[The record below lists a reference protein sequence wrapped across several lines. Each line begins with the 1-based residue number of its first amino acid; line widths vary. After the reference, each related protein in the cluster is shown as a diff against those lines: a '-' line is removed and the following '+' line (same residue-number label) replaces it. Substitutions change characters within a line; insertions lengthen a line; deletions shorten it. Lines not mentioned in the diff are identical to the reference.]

1 MPRRSALRSC
11 DAGFD
16 AFRCE
21 LLALTP
27 RCHRPTWSLHR
38 PRSTAT
44 ESAQRARDEEAHG
57 GRGGWVAQHATR
69 RYNLRW
75 ALCLAGALLARS
87 PLNAVLAVLGAS
99 VCAVAIAPTIALRA
113 HGRQGYGVRVG
124 RQPARTA
131 RRHGRRLERRADT
144 ARRQQQAQSRLR
156 GERRQNRADRMRA
169 VPLGGAQRYVHPTAV
184 PKVARVAYSVRF
196 ASGAAATAQ
205 RPTACFIQL
214 ASNTASHAIQMR
226 RVLRLR
232 ATVVI
237 GAGRPLLQ
245 SAIRC

>member
-1 MPRRSALRSC
+1 
-11 DAGFD
+11 
-16 AFRCE
+16 
-21 LLALTP
+21 
-27 RCHRPTWSLHR
+27 
-38 PRSTAT
+38 
-44 ESAQRARDEEAHG
+44 
-57 GRGGWVAQHATR
+57 
-69 RYNLRW
+69 
-75 ALCLAGALLARS
+75 
-87 PLNAVLAVLGAS
+87 
-99 VCAVAIAPTIALRA
+99 
-113 HGRQGYGVRVG
+113 
-124 RQPARTA
+124 
-131 RRHGRRLERRADT
+131 
-144 ARRQQQAQSRLR
+144 
-156 GERRQNRADRMRA
+156 MRA